1 MSSFQ
6 KRPAMNRAAQT
17 NACLGLVKSLLIKL
31 AASTASLMT
40 KMQKRALPLA
50 ARCPHCRPELS
61 PAFWASMRWLFLL
74 SSPVGKAFIYFSADR
89 AAKDCA
95 KSTVQVDVSLLQA
108 ALAADL
114 CAPMSVG
121 SSNKVSENR
130 KRTTLLCLGV
140 CSRTI
145 GCSTIGPTTNWTFAN
160 CMKE

>member
-1 MSSFQ
+1 MRTGARNLSC
-6 KRPAMNRAAQT
+6 KRGARNPSCERRGHCHLLRAAPT
-17 NACLGLVKSLLIKL
+17 VGLNSPLHFGRRC
-31 AASTASLMT
+31 TA
-40 KMQKRALPLA
+40 
-50 ARCPHCRPELS
+50 
-61 PAFWASMRWLFLL
+61 LFLL
-74 SSPVGKAFIYFSADR
+74 SSPVGEAFIYFSADR

-95 KSTVQVDVSLLQA
+95 KLTVQVDVSLLQA

-121 SSNKVSENR
+121 SSKKVSENR